1 MVSNG
6 KLLNDNI
13 YKKGKKM
20 MLIHISY
27 LVGWIANFSFIYQK
41 KYIRKYSMYV

>member
-1 MVSNG
+1 MVSTG

-13 YKKGKKM
+13 YKKRKKM

-27 LVGWIANFSFIYQK
+27 LVVELLIFPSGQQ
-41 KYIRKYSMYV
+41 